1 MESPRKHRTLI
12 KNNLKDKMTSKPAG
26 KLFSRIASA
35 ILLTICLVIMGCG
48 KQAVAKVASD
58 TKAFEAVSPEIKADW
73 GKAMS
78 AAASHDY
85 ATAILTCRKLQT
97 QGKLTPQQLTA
108 VNDTMT
114 ALNGQLLDGLQKG
127 DPDAIRAT
135 KEVRQGW
142 RTR

>member
-97 QGKLTPQQLTA
+97 QGKLTPPQLTA
-108 VNDTMT
+108 VVGTIT
-114 ALNGQLLDGLQKG
+114 AVTDQMLAAAQKD
-127 DPDAIRAT
+127 DPNAIQAT
-135 KEVRQGW
+135 EEVRQGW
-142 RTR
+142 RPR